1 MPDWEFTS
9 NQIVSR
15 KFQNVAE
22 TLPCNSFLEVSFFM
36 IIQSSIQSASI
47 EEGSGKIREVFEWF
61 VYFFS
66 HIRYWYFLNY
76 STPLKLIVMV
86 LGNVCRK
93 NSVKNKTTKKQNQK
107 NSQWK
112 ENRYVDKQGCH
123 INIVTSMWEDVNDLF
138 TAQGEDIMFR
148 YRSEKFWLFVKISIV
163 IIQIKER

>member
-22 TLPCNSFLEVSFFM
+22 TLPCNSFLEVSLFM
-36 IIQSSIQSASI
+36 IIQSSLQSAST

-86 LGNVCRK
+86 LGNVRRK
-93 NSVKNKTTKKQNQK
+93 IGSKKKNNKKTKPK

-112 ENRYVDKQGCH
+112 ENRYTDKQGCH
-123 INIVTSMWEDVNDLF
+123 INIVTFMRDDVNDLF

-148 YRSEKFWLFVKISIV
+148 YRSEKFWLFVKISISNNTN
-163 IIQIKER
+163 

>member
-22 TLPCNSFLEVSFFM
+22 TLPCKSFLEVSFFM

-93 NSVKNKTTKKQNQK
+93 IVSKIKQQKNKTKK
-107 NSQWK
+107 
-112 ENRYVDKQGCH
+112 
-123 INIVTSMWEDVNDLF
+123 TL
-138 TAQGEDIMFR
+138 
-148 YRSEKFWLFVKISIV
+148 SEKKTATLINTVAISTLLPSCE
-163 IIQIKER
+163 KM